1 MAGGRH
7 VTLSPGAAAQVMSAG
22 RKLAETFH
30 CRPRIMNLV
39 LVSLQGKW
47 VSIASNT
54 ACPQTPAAC
63 LPASI

>member
-1 MAGGRH
+1 M
-7 VTLSPGAAAQVMSAG
+7 MSAG

-30 CRPRIMNLV
+30 CRPRIINLV

-54 ACPQTPAAC
+54 ACPQSNLLVIC
-63 LPASI
+63 LQASENS